1 MTLPPAQR
9 VKVSPS
15 AHLGGGPEK
24 AVERP
29 AEAGSTSSLWHL
41 LKHSQHFSCVTRP
54 LLTLEQGRHQREEW
68 SQLLLPASVTQS
80 PSRPEDRHPPLHIL
94 PGPNPYPT
102 PTTPPPPPSLY
113 PYPMPIIPPL
123 PASPHPFPTPTTP
136 PPSLSGS
143 AHTCLLI

>member
-29 AEAGSTSSLWHL
+29 AEAGSTPSLWHL

-54 LLTLEQGRHQREEW
+54 LLTLEQGRHQREERA
-68 SQLLLPASVTQS
+68 QLLLPASVT
-80 PSRPEDRHPPLHIL
+80 
-94 PGPNPYPT
+94 
-102 PTTPPPPPSLY
+102 
-113 PYPMPIIPPL
+113 
-123 PASPHPFPTPTTP
+123 
-136 PPSLSGS
+136 
-143 AHTCLLI
+143 